1 MRETNVIL
9 GLIEERG
16 KKRLPLERVQRL
28 MYNPNLYLTA
38 YGKIYRNQGA
48 MTEGTMGETVEGMS
62 LDKIETI
69 IEALRDGTFQ
79 WKPVRGVSIP
89 KKSGKMRPLGIPAWS
104 DKLVQEVIRMLLNAY
119 FEPQFSD
126 HSHGFRPECGCH
138 TALREVKKWVGT
150 AWFIEGDISQCFDK
164 LDHDLLLSILK
175 EYIHDE
181 PFINLLSELLK
192 AGYLEEWKFHATL
205 SGTPQGGIVSP
216 LLANIYLDRLDK
228 YVENELIPAYTRGE
242 KRGRNPE
249 YQKLSGKA
257 HIARRE
263 GRTEEAK
270 ELCRNKLPIWLNGII
285 PIRMTLVRSQMDVFH
300 LFLSWLFTQFIFASV
315 ENGLDLQTSVCC
327 GVTNEAKND
336 LIGDERLTLPILGN
350 ERKQLVFDFIPFAG
364 SRWEMTNK
372 DLL

>member
-1 MRETNVIL
+1 
-9 GLIEERG
+9 
-16 KKRLPLERVQRL
+16 
-28 MYNPNLYLTA
+28 
-38 YGKIYRNQGA
+38 

-79 WKPVRGVSIP
+79 WKPVRRVYIP
-89 KKSGKMRPLGIPAWS
+89 KKSGKMRPLGIPEWS

-205 SGTPQGGIVSP
+205 SGMPQGGMVSP

-249 YQKLSGKA
+249 YQKLSGY
-257 HIARRE
+257 R
-263 GRTEEAK
+263 
-270 ELCRNKLPIWLNGII
+270 
-285 PIRMTLVRSQMDVFH
+285 
-300 LFLSWLFTQFIFASV
+300 
-315 ENGLDLQTSVCC
+315 
-327 GVTNEAKND
+327 
-336 LIGDERLTLPILGN
+336 
-350 ERKQLVFDFIPFAG
+350 
-364 SRWEMTNK
+364 
-372 DLL
+372 